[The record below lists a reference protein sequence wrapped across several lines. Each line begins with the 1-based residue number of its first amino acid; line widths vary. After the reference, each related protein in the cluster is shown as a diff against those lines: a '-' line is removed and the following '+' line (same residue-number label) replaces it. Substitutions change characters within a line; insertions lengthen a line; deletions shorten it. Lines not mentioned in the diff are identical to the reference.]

1 MRKLLL
7 IGLDGSGKTTLLKRF
22 KKDVQVNN
30 AEMITTTPFI
40 AVEKVKL
47 PFS

>member
-22 KKDVQVNN
+22 KKDVQAEN
-30 AEMITTTPFI
+30 AEMVISTPFI
-40 AVEKVKL
+40 AVEKIKL